1 MNIKLILFTGTIVYG
16 LLCSASISS
25 FEDAITNENAPPIF
39 SLEKSINLALR
50 AQKPLGNALSAVDL
64 SELNITL
71 AESEFDLKI
80 FPRAEAGYSGGGS
93 AGDGITVGAGV
104 DISKK
109 FLPGTIVTVSPSI
122 VKTGHNY
129 QSNLRFLIAQ
139 PLLRG
144 FGSDF
149 TLDNLMGAQYANRTA
164 RRNLYISK
172 IRLILQTVQ
181 LVYEIAKQDKMLELN
196 KTSLER
202 IRKFHASTLLK
213 QKIGLG
219 DTLNVYRAEIELK
232 HAEDAYNQAVDQQQE
247 AKDSLRDLI
256 GLPADFAFDVQI
268 AIEYHP
274 IDANLKDAVE
284 IALRNRIE
292 MELAEDQVSESTR
305 IERLA
310 KKSMKPELNLVVD
323 YTSLGFDEV
332 FTGAWTG
339 KRENKWGIGF
349 TTSTDFHQVGAS
361 VAYQQSIYATQ
372 DSKRNVEQVRDGI
385 ILEVKRSLRNLK
397 RAREKITLQEEQIT
411 NARQEYQFA
420 YLKFQHGY
428 ANNFDVIQAEKNL
441 RFAEAMLLAAVIE
454 HKTGEYNFLATIGT
468 LADKPRI
475 CR

>member
-1 MNIKLILFTGTIVYG
+1 MTKKLFWTATILF
-16 LLCSASISS
+16 S
-25 FEDAITNENAPPIF
+25 FYCCCPFCVEDLTVEDKPKTAVFT
-39 SLEKSINLALR
+39 LEKSINLALR

-64 SELNITL
+64 SEINIML

-80 FPRAEAGYSGGGS
+80 FPRAEAGYAGGAKGKNGLTLGGG
-93 AGDGITVGAGV
+93 I

-109 FLPGTIVTVSPSI
+109 FSPGTIVTVSPSLL
-122 VKTGHNY
+122 KTADNY
-129 QSNLRFLIAQ
+129 QSNLRFLVSQ

-164 RRNLYISK
+164 RGNLYLSK
-172 IRLILQTVQ
+172 IRLILQTIQNVF
-181 LVYEIAKQDKMLELN
+181 EIAKQDKMMELN
-196 KTSLER
+196 KMSLER
-202 IRKFHASTLLK
+202 IKKFHASTTLK

-219 DTLNVYRAEIELK
+219 DTLDVYRAEIELK
-232 HAEDAYNQAVDQQQE
+232 HAEDNYNQSLDQLQE
-247 AKDSLRDLI
+247 AKDNLRDLL
-256 GLPADFAFDVQI
+256 GLPADFPFEVQV

-274 IDANLKDAVE
+274 IDLNLSKAAE
-284 IALRNRIE
+284 IALQNRIE
-292 MELAEDQVSESTR
+292 MDLANDQVAESIR
-305 IERLA
+305 LERLA

-323 YTSLGFDEV
+323 YTSFGYDEAL
-332 FTGAWTG
+332 TGSFTG

-349 TTSTDFHQVGAS
+349 TTSTDFNQTAACA
-361 VAYQQSIYATQ
+361 AYQQSQYATK

-385 ILEVKRSLRNLK
+385 ILEVKRSLRSLK
-397 RAREKITLQEEQIT
+397 RAREKITLQEEQIK
-411 NARQEYQFA
+411 NARQEYQYA

-441 RFAEAMLLAAVIE
+441 RHAEAMLLSAVIE
-454 HKTGEYNFLATIGT
+454 HKTGEYYLLATLGT